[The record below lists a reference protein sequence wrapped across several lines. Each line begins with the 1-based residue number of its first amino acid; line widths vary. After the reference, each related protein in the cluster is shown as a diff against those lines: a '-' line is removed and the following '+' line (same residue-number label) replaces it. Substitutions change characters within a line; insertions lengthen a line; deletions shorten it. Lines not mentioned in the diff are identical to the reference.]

1 MKRELKLGG
10 GGAEEPERDKGEK
23 AIKESRETKC
33 SEVKRKEPCQL
44 LP

>member
-10 GGAEEPERDKGEK
+10 GGTEGLERGKGEK
-23 AIKESRETKC
+23 AIKESRETKY